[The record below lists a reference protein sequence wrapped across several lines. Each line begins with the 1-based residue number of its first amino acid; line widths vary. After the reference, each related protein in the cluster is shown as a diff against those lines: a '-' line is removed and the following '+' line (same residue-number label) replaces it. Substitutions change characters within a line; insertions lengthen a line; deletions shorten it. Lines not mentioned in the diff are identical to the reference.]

1 MTTGLILILAILF
14 IGGGIATLGDRI
26 GTRVG
31 KARLSLFNLRP
42 KNTAVL
48 VTIFTGSIISASTLA
63 ILFAADEG
71 LRTGV
76 FELEKIEGDLHAKR
90 QELESQRQQ
99 LETTSSQ
106 KSRVERE
113 LAEAKLQQQAQ
124 KIEAQKQQVAAQQR
138 LAAINQLLKVAIAR
152 QSATQ
157 AQLNQTTIQKA
168 QTQGQLAVTQN
179 QLSQVSG
186 QFEQAKGLLTNVSQQ
201 AKTLREEIKQRQIE
215 KQKLI
220 DQAKGLL
227 AERDRELS
235 KRAAAIKQRDFELSN
250 RAEAIKQRDLDI
262 AARDSV
268 IAQREARLNKLEEQ
282 RKVLE
287 EQVANLGQS
296 YQDLRLGKLALSRG
310 QVLAAQ
316 TIRIQPKTTAKAV
329 VIQLLQQANKNASD
343 ALTQLGSKP
352 INEQVLQI
360 SDDQVDQLVKQ
371 IDDGKEYILRILS
384 ARNYVKGE
392 KKVQVFTDVARN
404 QLLFRTGDIIATIN
418 ADSRTMTASQLQ
430 EKLDTLLFASQFRA
444 RRAGII
450 EDRIQIGDGLEPY
463 LVFVDKL
470 KQYGQPVEIKAIVA
484 EDIYTLGPLKV
495 HLVAIQN
502 GQIVFGT

>member
-124 KIEAQKQQVAAQQR
+124 QIEAQKQQIAAQQR
-138 LAAINQLLKVAIAR
+138 LTAINLLLKVAIAR

-168 QTQGQLAVTQN
+168 QTQN

-186 QFEQAKGLLTNVSQQ
+186 QFQQAKDLLTNVSQQ
-201 AKTLREEIKQRQIE
+201 AKTLREDIKQRQIE

-235 KRAAAIKQRDFELSN
+235 NRAAAIKQRDIELSS
-250 RAEAIKQRDLDI
+250 RAAAIKQRDIDI
-262 AARDSV
+262 AARDLV

-282 RKVLE
+282 RTSLE
-287 EQVANLGQS
+287 QKVANLGQS

-316 TIRIQPKTTAKAV
+316 TISIQPPATARTV
-329 VIQLLQQANKNASD
+329 VVQLLQQANKNASD
-343 ALTQLGSKP
+343 ALAQLGSKP
-352 INEQVLQI
+352 ANEQVLQI

-371 IDDGKEYILRILS
+371 INDGKEYVLRILS

-418 ADSRTMTASQLQ
+418 ADSRTMRPSQLQ

-463 LVFVDKL
+463 LLFVDKL